1 MGTIYL
7 LNMKITVSIKKI
19 NKEYKDLF
27 HSLLENLIN
36 KLMKSFKQKFYLN
49 LV

>member
-7 LNMKITVSIKKI
+7 LNMKITVNIKKI